1 MRSFRFVCLSCILCL
16 FAGITFA
23 AFSQESFIAQF
34 DSTAATL
41 SSSEQRTYY
50 LKLYNSMSLLAL
62 RNRADADQYQLYTSL
77 KDYIKSKIT
86 ILTWA
91 SVPVISA
98 SGMDI
103 PKVDLVRVREAR
115 LSLHNAERAT
125 KKLAPFTYNASLEK
139 TATTRAK
146 HLADIGKTTHKR
158 KNTDGYYSYENI
170 KQRFINQWIIF
181 ANKEQNGQAVFSES
195 LGWNIYSCK
204 KADCTDDFIKAIK
217 KSRSFFMSEKP
228 SGPHYNAI
236 VGKFSNIWLWV
247 ALVGKKYYLVTHYTQ
262 ILN

>member
-1 MRSFRFVCLSCILCL
+1 MRSFRFVCLSFILCL

-23 AFSQESFIAQF
+23 AFSQESFITQL
-34 DSTAATL
+34 DSIAATL
-41 SSSEQRTYY
+41 SPSEQRTYY

-62 RNRADADQYQLYTSL
+62 RNRTDTEQYQLYTSL

-98 SGMDI
+98 SGMNI
-103 PKVDLVRVREAR
+103 PKVDLARVRETR

-125 KKLAPFTYNASLEK
+125 KKLTPFTYNASLEK

-146 HLADIGKTTHKR
+146 YLANSGKIKWLHKR
-158 KNTDGYYSYENI
+158 KSTDPTYSYDSV
-170 KQRFINQWIIF
+170 KQWFLNQWLIF
-181 ANKEQNGQAVFSES
+181 AKNEWTLFSES
-195 LGWNIYSCK
+195 IGRNFYSCK
-204 KADCTDDFIKAIK
+204 KTDCTDDLIKAIK
-217 KSRSFFMSEKP
+217 KTRSLFMSEKP

-236 VGKFSNIWLWV
+236 VGKFSDIWLWV
-247 ALVGKKYYLVTHYTQ
+247 VLVGKKYYLVTHYTQ
-262 ILN
+262 ALK